1 MQQRQRAVGWH
12 SVAAV
17 HPHGAGLQ
25 VHFDQ
30 LLANGK
36 IEVINAT
43 DEDEWMWGD
52 HTLKPP
58 DYTRFP
64 EVLRDQHSVHHQLE
78 ESHEDGDRVPRAP
91 GSEARRKC
99 RPRRQGALLA
109 GRRRT

>member
-1 MQQRQRAVGWH
+1 MPYAGH
-12 SVAAV
+12 VAAV

-64 EVLRDQHSVHHQLE
+64 EVLRDQHSVHHQLVFE
-78 ESHEDGDRVPRAP
+78 AP
-91 GSEARRKC
+91 AGAEAEAEAEGEAEAKSVVA
-99 RPRRQGALLA
+99 P
-109 GRRRT
+109 